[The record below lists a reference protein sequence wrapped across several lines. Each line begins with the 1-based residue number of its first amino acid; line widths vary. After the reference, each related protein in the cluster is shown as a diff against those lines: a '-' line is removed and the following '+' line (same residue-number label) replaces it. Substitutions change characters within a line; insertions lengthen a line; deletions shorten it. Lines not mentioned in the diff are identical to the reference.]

1 MAEIQ
6 LTQAQQ
12 AAVDNRGGSL
22 LVSAAAGSGKTKV
35 LVERLFAYMERER
48 CDVDDFLII
57 TYTKAAAAELR
68 GKIAAELS
76 RRVAVH
82 PESGHLRRQLF
93 RVYQADIK
101 TVDAFCAAVL
111 RENVHLLPG
120 DGQHALTP
128 DFRVLDEQEAQLLRE
143 RVLERVVETFY
154 ARLEAGDA
162 EGELLA
168 ETLGAGRDD
177 RALTALVLEQH
188 SKIQSHP
195 YPLAWLEQV
204 YAQWEQTPQAL
215 ADCAYG
221 RILMTDTCR
230 KADFWARRLLQA
242 AEEMADCPALEKGYA
257 AGFRDAAAQLA
268 HLRESAADGWDAM
281 SAAVPKFPSLRPV
294 RGEEERKVRAK
305 AIWDRC
311 KAEMKKTAAPYETAE
326 RDYLDDLR
334 EMAPAMRALI
344 RLTADFTRAYQAEKL
359 RRNAVD
365 FSDQEHYAI
374 EILTQPDG
382 APTELAR
389 QISSRYQEIMV
400 DEYQDT
406 NEVQNCIFR
415 AVSRDGQNLFT
426 VGDVKQSIYRFRL
439 ADPTIFLEKYLAYRD
454 AAEAEDGQPRRV
466 LLSQNFRSR
475 REVLESTNYVFSG
488 IMSREMGEMDYGE
501 DEQLHFG
508 ASYYVPRTDT
518 AAEFHLVSVEDT
530 EDEQFDREEVE
541 ARFAAR
547 RIRQMLDEG
556 YPVQDADGRLRPITP
571 EDIVILMR
579 SPRTRLRAFT
589 DALRRERIPCSSGEQ
604 SAFFATTEIAVL
616 FSFLQIIDNP
626 RQDVPLIS
634 VMRSPLFGFTP
645 DRLAQIRTLVPEG
658 DYYDAVCADD
668 APDTAAFRATLDALR
683 ADARS
688 LCAGELVWR
697 LYDTCHVLGVF
708 GAMEGGAA
716 RRANLIAL
724 GSLADNLG
732 GQAGAFELVTQL
744 RRLLENDRQPNVST
758 GQSGGGV
765 QIMSIHR
772 SKGLEFPVVILADL
786 NKQINEQDLKR
797 PVLVHPALG
806 LGCER
811 VDRARH
817 IRYDSV
823 SKSALA
829 LTLRREAKAEEM
841 RILYVALT
849 RAKEKLICIDC
860 MKRAGARVRD
870 LAAIGSYPAEPE
882 AVASARALG
891 DWLLLPLL
899 QSVQAEPIRRW
910 AGLDAEHLQDAVGW
924 EVFLWENPTRQAAA
938 PSAAPVPAQ
947 RAGEELPFDAAQ
959 LDWVYPHAASAVIPS
974 KVTATQLKGRALDQE
989 IAENA
994 APERRVRAV
1003 SFEKPRFL
1011 QKERGLTAAE
1021 RGTAMHAVMQYLDFA
1036 RPADEQSVREQ
1047 VMQLRERRLL
1057 TPEQAAAIDVHEI
1070 AQFLRSPLAQRIR
1083 QAETLYREYRFAL
1096 LVPAT
1101 LYDPKVDEREQ
1112 MMLQGVVDCC
1122 FDTPEGLVIVDFK
1135 TDRVRLG
1142 QEPER
1147 AEVYRPQLEAY
1158 SRALSRVLERNI
1170 SERIL
1175 YFFATG
1181 QEISL

>member
-1 MAEIQ
+1 MAVE
-6 LTQAQQ
+6 LTLDQRT
-12 AAVDNRGGSL
+12 AVENRGGSL

-35 LVERLFAYMERER
+35 LVERLFRYIMEEQ
-48 CDVDDFLII
+48 CAVDDFLII

-76 RRVAVH
+76 KRVAEH
-82 PESGHLRRQLF
+82 PDNAHLRRQLF

-101 TVDAFCAAVL
+101 TVDAFCAALL
-111 RENVHLLPG
+111 RENVYRLPPVAG
-120 DGQHALTP
+120 HTLTP
-128 DFRVLDEQEAQLLRE
+128 DFRVLDEQEAAMVKE
-143 RVLERVVETFY
+143 RVLERTLEDFY
-154 ARLEAGDA
+154 AGMDDQRRQ
-162 EGELLA
+162 LA

-177 RALTALVLEQH
+177 RALEQLVLELYR
-188 SKIQSHP
+188 KLQSHP
-195 YPLAWLEQV
+195 YPLEWLEKV
-204 YAQWEQTPQAL
+204 RRGWETLPEDLSQTP
-215 ADCAYG
+215 YG
-221 RILMTDTCR
+221 RIIMEDAAA
-230 KADFWARRLLQA
+230 KADFWAAL
-242 AEEMADCPALEKGYA
+242 LEKTADGITDEVVAAAYSDRLVEAA
-257 AGFRDAAAQLA
+257 AGVRGFSAACGDWNAMAAALPGFHRRMGA
-268 HLRESAADGWDAM
+268 
-281 SAAVPKFPSLRPV
+281 V
-294 RGEEERKVRAK
+294 RGENPEKEHVQ
-305 AIWDRC
+305 AIVKQC
-311 KAEMKKTAAPYETAE
+311 KDDLKKLAAPFTVTQAE
-326 RDYLDDLR
+326 HLSDLSA
-334 EMAPAMRALI
+334 MAPAMLALTA
-344 RLTADFTRAYQAEKL
+344 LTADFSHRYQAEKA
-359 RRNAVD
+359 RRNALD

-589 DALRRERIPCSSGEQ
+589 DALHRERIPCSSGEQ

-658 DYYDAVCADD
+658 DYYEAVCADD

-732 GQAGAFELVTQL
+732 GQAGVFELVTQL

-786 NKQINEQDLKR
+786 NKQFNEQDLKR

-811 VDRARH
+811 VDRARR

-849 RAKEKLICIDC
+849 RTKEKLICIDC

-947 RAGEELPFDAAQ
+947 QAGEELPFDAAQ

-1135 TDRVRLG
+1135 TDHIRLG

-1181 QEISL
+1181 QKISL

>member
-128 DFRVLDEQEAQLLRE
+128 DFRVLDEQEVQLLRE
-143 RVLERVVETFY
+143 RVLERVMETFY

-281 SAAVPKFPSLRPV
+281 GAAVPKFPSLRPV

-311 KAEMKKTAAPYETAE
+311 KAEMKKAAAPYETAE

-645 DRLAQIRTLVPEG
+645 DRLAQIRTLIPEG

-716 RRANLIAL
+716 RRANL
-724 GSLADNLG
+724 
-732 GQAGAFELVTQL
+732 
-744 RRLLENDRQPNVST
+744 
-758 GQSGGGV
+758 
-765 QIMSIHR
+765 H
-772 SKGLEFPVVILADL
+772 
-786 NKQINEQDLKR
+786 
-797 PVLVHPALG
+797 
-806 LGCER
+806 
-811 VDRARH
+811 
-817 IRYDSV
+817 
-823 SKSALA
+823 
-829 LTLRREAKAEEM
+829 
-841 RILYVALT
+841 
-849 RAKEKLICIDC
+849 
-860 MKRAGARVRD
+860 
-870 LAAIGSYPAEPE
+870 
-882 AVASARALG
+882 
-891 DWLLLPLL
+891 
-899 QSVQAEPIRRW
+899 
-910 AGLDAEHLQDAVGW
+910 
-924 EVFLWENPTRQAAA
+924 
-938 PSAAPVPAQ
+938 
-947 RAGEELPFDAAQ
+947 RAGEPCRQ
-959 LDWVYPHAASAVIPS
+959 PRR
-974 KVTATQLKGRALDQE
+974 TGGR
-989 IAENA
+989 I
-994 APERRVRAV
+994 
-1003 SFEKPRFL
+1003 
-1011 QKERGLTAAE
+1011 
-1021 RGTAMHAVMQYLDFA
+1021 
-1036 RPADEQSVREQ
+1036 
-1047 VMQLRERRLL
+1047 
-1057 TPEQAAAIDVHEI
+1057 
-1070 AQFLRSPLAQRIR
+1070 
-1083 QAETLYREYRFAL
+1083 
-1096 LVPAT
+1096 
-1101 LYDPKVDEREQ
+1101 
-1112 MMLQGVVDCC
+1112 
-1122 FDTPEGLVIVDFK
+1122 
-1135 TDRVRLG
+1135 
-1142 QEPER
+1142 
-1147 AEVYRPQLEAY
+1147 
-1158 SRALSRVLERNI
+1158 
-1170 SERIL
+1170 
-1175 YFFATG
+1175 
-1181 QEISL
+1181 